1 MWYNQQ
7 PKWMHEL
14 DGTDTYEN
22 LYDMWDGI
30 MKDHIENT
38 IREVKQAAGVD
49 SLYAIDVVNEAIDY
63 AKGRGWGHRQQ
74 PKNEGAWYSRMHDYV
89 EKAFRYTRAADPEAK
104 LFYNDF

>member
-1 MWYNQQ
+1 
-7 PKWMHEL
+7 MHAL

-38 IREVKQAAGVD
+38 IREVKKAAGVD
-49 SLYAIDVVNEAIDY
+49 SLYAIDVVNEAINY
-63 AKGRGWGHRQQ
+63 SPGKGWGHREQ
-74 PKNEGAWYSRMHDYV
+74 PREEGAWYSRMNDYV
-89 EKAFRYTRAADPEAK
+89 EKAFKYARAADPGAK